1 MQVCERSTA
10 INHFPSRLARRAVFD
25 AMKPMLPPE
34 SRNRIRKASV
44 CPVTVV
50 ASALTEFGRNDATSA
65 VLTALNKLP
74 KKWRLEIEQEANE
87 QAGEVDYVLEEDLAK
102 LDEECDEVSCS

>member
-1 MQVCERSTA
+1 MQVLKFATT
-10 INHFPSRLARRAVFD
+10 INHFPSRLARRGAVFD

-65 VLTALNKLP
+65 ILTSLNKV
-74 KKWRLEIEQEANE
+74 KKHSLCTPASRTCTRS
-87 QAGEVDYVLEEDLAK
+87 VT
-102 LDEECDEVSCS
+102 SSP

>member
-1 MQVCERSTA
+1 MQVCERSTT
-10 INHFPSRLARRAVFD
+10 INHFPSRLARRGVVFD
-25 AMKPMLPPE
+25 AMKPLLPPE

-65 VLTALNKLP
+65 ILTSLNKVRQHSHCMP
-74 KKWRLEIEQEANE
+74 ASSTSTRSAT
-87 QAGEVDYVLEEDLAK
+87 
-102 LDEECDEVSCS
+102 SSP